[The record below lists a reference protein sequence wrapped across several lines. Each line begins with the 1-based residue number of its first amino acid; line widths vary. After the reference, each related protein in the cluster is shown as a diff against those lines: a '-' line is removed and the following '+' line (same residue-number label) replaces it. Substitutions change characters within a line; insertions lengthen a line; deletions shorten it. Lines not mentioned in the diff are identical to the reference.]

1 MTAAEKILQKALV
14 GSKIDSSQWNRIQ
27 AALRDR
33 AFFSS
38 KVESARMLHSMRGEA
53 AKVAAGTKSASEVR
67 RDLRQA
73 FAAEGYKPMPDD
85 KGTIKDLYTKH
96 RLDTVIQTNVRQ
108 ARGFVQ
114 YLDGISPGALAAFPA
129 QELIRVRN
137 SKTPRNWA
145 KRWTDAGGKLRGG
158 RMVALKTDPI
168 WTKISAFG
176 NPFPPYDWGSGMGIR
191 DIKKSEAK
199 VLGLILDDEAKAE
212 AAKCRNNINLN
223 GTLQAEIP
231 FKGNTNEW
239 KQLNEFFEDQITH
252 KDGYVIWRGN
262 LIRDAFSSG
271 TEFEIRL
278 GKPTD
283 HLRAL
288 LPPSAAK
295 RVKNKS
301 LTVKD
306 DWLERPRQGGGTH
319 RDHFEPRENDP
330 RNLPLT
336 DGDLE
341 LIPTLWRK
349 PDRVLPGGYD
359 GSFICELDTIDDGIL
374 RMVVDVNKTPKLHT
388 LYKRK
393 SGKGTGG
400 LN

>member
-1 MTAAEKILQKALV
+1 
-14 GSKIDSSQWNRIQ
+14 
-27 AALRDR
+27 
-33 AFFSS
+33 
-38 KVESARMLHSMRGEA
+38 MRGEA
-53 AKVAAGTKSASEVR
+53 AKVAAGIKSASEVR

-114 YLDGISPGALAAFPA
+114 YLDGISPGALEAFPA

-137 SKTPRNWA
+137 SNAPRNWA
-145 KRWTDAGGKLRGG
+145 KRWTDAGGKLHGG

-199 VLGLILDDEAKAE
+199 MLGLILDDEAKAE
-212 AAKCRNNINLN
+212 AAKRRENVNLN
-223 GTLQAEIP
+223 GTLQAEVP
-231 FKGNTNEW
+231 FKGNSKEW
-239 KQLNEFFEDQITH
+239 KYLQEFFEDQITH
-252 KDGYVIWRGN
+252 KNGCVTWRGN
-262 LIRDAFSSG
+262 LIRDAFLSG
-271 TEFEIRL
+271 TAFEIRL

-283 HLRAL
+283 YLRTL

-295 RVKNKS
+295 RRKNKS
-301 LTVKD
+301 LTVKN
-306 DWLERPRQGGGTH
+306 DWLEKPRQNGGIH
-319 RDHFEPRENDP
+319 RDHFEPKEKDP
-330 RNLPLT
+330 RNIPLT

-349 PDRVLPGGYD
+349 PDRILPGGYN
-359 GSFICELDTIDDGIL
+359 GSFICELDTIDGGTL